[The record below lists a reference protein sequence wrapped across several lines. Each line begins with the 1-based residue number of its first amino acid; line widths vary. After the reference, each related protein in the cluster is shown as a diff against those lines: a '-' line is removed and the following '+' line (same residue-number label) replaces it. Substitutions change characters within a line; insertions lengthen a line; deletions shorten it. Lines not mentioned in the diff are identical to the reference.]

1 MDEFELKRMLT
12 KEEYEMLL
20 IWYGPRLKRLL
31 QVNYYYDTEKLDFHR
46 QGITIRIRQKN
57 DLLKGTVK
65 RHSVRGNPYRSSE
78 ERFFVLRL
86 PRSMKYEKAD
96 LSLFGQLV
104 TERLSVSFESGLKLM
119 LDKNYYLGRLDY
131 ELEVEFPEN
140 GDGEAAAFM
149 ENIARS
155 LRRGG
160 FQQKRTL
167 PPCAGKAQRFFTAL
181 EELRK
186 MQRRGEGK
194 AWNPF

>member
-1 MDEFELKRMLT
+1 M
-12 KEEYEMLL
+12 
-20 IWYGPRLKRLL
+20 
-31 QVNYYYDTEKLDFHR
+31 
-46 QGITIRIRQKN
+46 
-57 DLLKGTVK
+57 
-65 RHSVRGNPYRSSE
+65 
-78 ERFFVLRL
+78 
-86 PRSMKYEKAD
+86 
-96 LSLFGQLV
+96 

-167 PPCAGKAQRFFTAL
+167 PSCAAKAQRFFTAL